1 MRARSRPVA
10 RISGSIRAP
19 GDKSCSHRAVMMAAV
34 AAGESTVTGLLEG
47 EDVLNTA
54 RAVKALGAGVER
66 TGQGAWTIG
75 GVGAAG
81 FSTPAGDL
89 DFGNSGTG
97 ARLMMGLI
105 GGHDVSARFVG
116 DQSLSSRPME
126 RVLRPLR
133 EMGVVAETAA
143 GGRLPAV
150 IRGGKLKAIRY
161 APPEASA
168 QVKSSIM
175 LAGLRADG
183 VTVVEEKEA
192 TRDHTERMLRA
203 FGVEVGVEQRSEGGP
218 VVSVRGGQA
227 LRAIKGASVAGDPSS
242 AAFAIAMGLIAGE
255 CGATATGMLDNR
267 TRTGFIDA
275 AREMGANLRVEGDGQ
290 ATGEETVRVIAA
302 TSRLKGIALDPA
314 LVPSMIDELP
324 IFAVLAAFADG
335 KTKVTGAAELRVKES
350 DRIKAICAMLSVN
363 GVDVEELPDGFI
375 VTGLGAR
382 GVRGGGMVEAR
393 HDHRIAM
400 SALVMGSAAKDVVA
414 VDDIAMIATS
424 YPEFFDHMATLGAN
438 VERDGQ

>member
-34 AAGESTVTGLLEG
+34 AAGESSVTGLLEG

-66 TGQGAWTIG
+66 TGQAAWTIE

-81 FSTPAGDL
+81 FRTPAGDL

-97 ARLMMGLI
+97 ARLMMGLV
-105 GGHDVSARFVG
+105 GGHVVSARFVG
-116 DQSLSSRPME
+116 DESLSSRPME
-126 RVLRPLR
+126 RVLKPLR
-133 EMGVVAETAA
+133 EMGVVAETAP

-168 QVKSSIM
+168 QVKSAIM

-203 FGVEVGVEQRSEGGP
+203 FGVEVGVEERSEGGP
-218 VVSVRGGQA
+218 VVSVRGGQS

-242 AAFAIAMGLIAGE
+242 AAFAIAMGLIVGE
-255 CGATATGMLDNR
+255 GGATATGMLDNR

-275 AREMGANLRVEGDGQ
+275 AREMGADLRVEGDGQ

-302 TSRLKGIALDPA
+302 ASRLKGIVLDPA

-382 GVRGGGMVEAR
+382 GVRGGGLVEAR